1 MDAGT
6 KQRSNVMMLEIIYT
20 IHIEVDCHPK
30 NCPIDGRNLAM
41 KVSKEVMAE
50 HKEQIIAAAAR
61 RYRERGFDG
70 ISVADLMKEVGLTHG
85 GFYRHF
91 SSKEEL
97 IALSALRAVSETI
110 TEWRK
115 IADDATGDRLEAV
128 VHYYLSLRHHDH
140 PETGCLA
147 AALGCELSRLPSSLK
162 DAVTDGERQMVD
174 FLSGIA
180 PGKTKALRR
189 KQAIVA
195 FASMVGGMTLAR
207 MTSDR
212 ELRQE
217 ILKDVAHAL
226 SKSVSP
232 TV

>member
-1 MDAGT
+1 MRFT
-6 KQRSNVMMLEIIYT
+6 VIQKMR
-20 IHIEVDCHPK
+20 
-30 NCPIDGRNLAM
+30 PIDGRDLAM

-91 SSKEEL
+91 SSKDEL
-97 IALSALRAVSETI
+97 IALSALRAVSDTMA
-110 TEWRK
+110 EWRK

-128 VHYYLSLRHHDH
+128 VHYYLSLRHHDN

-147 AALGCELSRLPSSLK
+147 AALGCELSRLPFSVK
-162 DAVTDGERQMVD
+162 DAVTYGERQMID

-207 MTSDR
+207 MTSDG

-217 ILKDVAHAL
+217 ILKDVAHAV
-226 SKSVSP
+226 SNSVSA